1 MASTFSAAWLESHR
15 VDVGTLARTDVIG
28 IGHVLAEVDA
38 LVARLRDPA
47 RAAAMGLEPP
57 RGILFWG
64 EPGLGKTLVAR
75 YLAASLGA
83 GVPFY
88 EVSADELTPE
98 RIRGALRHL
107 AAAHPRSILYLDEID
122 TFGMSRDYEGHDP
135 DTRMR
140 LTAMLAALDGL
151 VATAGPDV
159 IASSNR
165 PAGQLDPALTRSGR
179 LGYKVRF
186 DAPDEDERE
195 ALLRLFAR
203 DVPKA
208 ADIDWC
214 NAARLTRSKSPADLR
229 QIVEDAA
236 ALALAADRDIL
247 GGADLLAAIRRDG
260 AIEPA
265 PAEPAVARR
274 RVALHESGHVAACV
288 ALRGPDWVYAVQLG
302 VIEGVTS
309 YGDERVPAHLRPDDE
324 HRDALVVALAGIAAE
339 EALLGEA
346 SLGGRND
353 VGRATEV
360 ALERAGVGLAGHA
373 TPLALD
379 RLERNVAEALKE
391 DLADALVCQ
400 LEDARERACAI
411 VAANVDAIAR
421 FAAVLDAAGEL
432 TGDALADAIA
442 EAGFVAAEAA
452 S

>member
-1 MASTFSAAWLESHR
+1 MAHSFSPAWLESHR
-15 VDVGTLARTDVIG
+15 VDVGSLARSDVVG

-38 LVARLRDPA
+38 LVARLRDPE

-75 YLAASLGA
+75 HLAASLGA
-83 GVPFY
+83 DVPFY

-122 TFGMSRDYEGHDP
+122 TFGMNRDFEGHDP

-140 LTAMLAALDGL
+140 LTALLAALDGL
-151 VATAGPDV
+151 VATAGPVV

-165 PAGQLDPALTRSGR
+165 PARQLDPALIRSGR
-179 LGYKVRF
+179 LGYRVRF

-195 ALLRLFAR
+195 ELFHLFAR
-203 DVPKA
+203 DIPKET
-208 ADIDWC
+208 DIDWRS
-214 NAARLTRSKSPADLR
+214 AARLTRAKSPADLR

-236 ALALAADRDIL
+236 GLALAADRDIL

-260 AIEPA
+260 TIEPE

-274 RVALHESGHVAACV
+274 RIAVHEGGHVAACV
-288 ALRGPDWVYAVQLG
+288 ALRGPEWVYAVRLG
-302 VIEGVTS
+302 MIEGVTS
-309 YGDERVPAHLRPDDE
+309 YGDERVPVHLRPDGE
-324 HRDALVVALAGIAAE
+324 HRDALVVALAGSAAE

-353 VGRATEV
+353 VTRATEV

-379 RLERNVAEALKE
+379 QLERNVAETLKE
-391 DLADALVCQ
+391 DLADALVSQ
-400 LEDARERACAI
+400 IETARERARAI

-421 FAAVLDAAGEL
+421 FAAVLEAAGEL
-432 TGDALADAIA
+432 TGEALAEAIA
-442 EAGFVAAEAA
+442 EAGFIAAEPA

>member
-1 MASTFSAAWLESHR
+1 MTRAFSPAWLESHR
-15 VDVGTLARTDVIG
+15 VDVGSLARSDVVG

-38 LVARLRDPA
+38 LVARLRDPE

-75 YLAASLGA
+75 HLAASLGT

-98 RIRGALRHL
+98 RIRGSLRHL

-122 TFGMSRDYEGHDP
+122 TFGMNRDFEGHDP

-140 LTAMLAALDGL
+140 LTALLAALDGL
-151 VATAGPDV
+151 VATAGPVV

-165 PAGQLDPALTRSGR
+165 PARQLDPALTRSGR

-203 DVPKA
+203 DIPTEP
-208 ADIDWC
+208 DIDWRS
-214 NAARLTRSKSPADLR
+214 AARLTRTKSPADLR

-236 ALALAADRDIL
+236 GLALAADRDIL
-247 GGADLLAAIRRDG
+247 DGADLLAAIRRDG
-260 AIEPA
+260 TIEPE

-274 RVALHESGHVAACV
+274 RIAVHESGHVAACV
-288 ALRGPDWVYAVQLG
+288 ALRGPEWVYAVRLAM
-302 VIEGVTS
+302 IEGVTS
-309 YGDERVPAHLRPDDE
+309 YGDERIPVHLRPDGE
-324 HRDALVVALAGIAAE
+324 HRDALVVALAGGAAE

-346 SLGGRND
+346 SLGGRED
-353 VGRATEV
+353 VKRATDV
-360 ALERAGVGLAGHA
+360 ALERAGVGLAGRA
-373 TPLALD
+373 TPLALE
-379 RLERNVAEALKE
+379 RLEPNVAERLKD
-391 DLADALVCQ
+391 DLADALISQ
-400 LEDARERACAI
+400 IEAARERARAI
-411 VAANVDAIAR
+411 VAANVEAIAR
-421 FAAVLDAAGEL
+421 FAVALEAAGEL
-432 TGDALADAIA
+432 TGEPLADAIA
-442 EAGFVAAEAA
+442 DAGFVAAEAA
-452 S
+452 